1 MSSGPGL
8 GLGLSLGLPC
18 FLFSTRSRLSTMST
32 ACTDSATH
40 SSHTST
46 QRNRWSRMLE
56 HIKEPAAEFLGVM
69 ILVLFGS
76 GAACQAQLSGNKNVA
91 STAYGDALS
100 TNFGFAVGLGL
111 GGWVAG
117 LTSKGHINPAVTIAM
132 ATFRPKDFPWRKV
145 PAYIVGQVLGGL
157 CGAGIVYANYIH
169 AIDLVEGGRH
179 VRTVPG
185 TASLF
190 GTYALPYMTAAS
202 AWFEEFLGTALLLI
216 AVCAMS
222 DVKNP
227 SSTVLAPLVL
237 FVTML
242 GISSA
247 FGMQTGFA
255 INPARDL
262 GPRLLTAMVGYGA
275 PVFTFRNQYWLW
287 CPIIAPIAG
296 ALVGTFFY
304 DLLFYNGNAS
314 ILRKQYV
321 CRRRLSSFESI
332 MPLLTS
338 HYALLSLSSDSD
350 NDKQAPNK
358 LDEQTARRSSGS
370 ELKIAEAGCETLSV

>member
-1 MSSGPGL
+1 MSKYWSKL
-8 GLGLSLGLPC
+8 RVLLPSK
-18 FLFSTRSRLSTMST
+18 FI
-32 ACTDSATH
+32 DD
-40 SSHTST
+40 
-46 QRNRWSRMLE
+46 E
-56 HIKEPAAEFLGVM
+56 YVKEPAAEFLGVM
-69 ILVLFGS
+69 ILVLFGN
-76 GAACQAQLSGNKNVA
+76 GAACQTQLSANKNVS

-100 TNFGFAVGLGL
+100 IDFGFAVGLGL

-117 LTSKGHINPAVTIAM
+117 LVSKGHINPAVTIAM
-132 ATFRPKDFPWRKV
+132 ATFRPKDFPWSKV
-145 PAYIVGQVLGGL
+145 PAYILGQVLGGL

-190 GTYALPYMTAAS
+190 WTYALPYMTAAS
-202 AWFEEFLGTALLLI
+202 AWFEEFLGTALLLV
-216 AVCAMS
+216 AVCAMGNA
-222 DVKNP
+222 KNP

-242 GISSA
+242 GISAS

-287 CPIIAPIAG
+287 CPILAPIAG
-296 ALVGTFFY
+296 ALVGTFLY
-304 DLLFYNGNAS
+304 DLLFYTGKNS
-314 ILRKQYV
+314 ILRKRDEHAPAGGNVNPDPKIVPGRDDVARPTAVQ
-321 CRRRLSSFESI
+321 LSH
-332 MPLLTS
+332 TT
-338 HYALLSLSSDSD
+338 SDSGV
-350 NDKQAPNK
+350 
-358 LDEQTARRSSGS
+358 SGS
-370 ELKIAEAGCETLSV
+370 VSEAV